1 MDFSSFFNDL
11 GVSFEFL
18 FSRFSDF
25 VSFLLSRPIT
35 YYVVFTIVGIPTLYF
50 LIEWIQDF
58 VSQDSAKSTFRFY
71 KSNFKLS
78 LPAALSPLK
87 NRFWYNRSQAKGRLY
102 KTQTVE
108 MNGKKY
114 RFVTSY
120 KPRHDVGEKFNFF
133 AWVKSDKK

>member
-1 MDFSSFFNDL
+1 M
-11 GVSFEFL
+11 
-18 FSRFSDF
+18 
-25 VSFLLSRPIT
+25 LSKPVT
-35 YYVVFTIVGIPTLYF
+35 YYALFVIVCIPAIYF
-50 LIEWIQDF
+50 LIDFIQEF
-58 VSQDSAKSTFRFY
+58 IMSDSSKSNFRFY

-87 NRFWYNRSQAKGRLY
+87 NRFWFNRSQAKGRLY

-120 KPRHDVGEKFNFF
+120 KPRHDVGEKFNFTQ
-133 AWVKSDKK
+133 WVKNNH